1 MEQDTTDKL
10 RLENEIIALKRE
22 YKKALEN
29 LERVKED
36 TSDILKAKDRTVKD
50 LDEKSE
56 ELLKV
61 LNDISSEKLSW
72 VSEKN
77 TKMDELKQKESDAQ
91 KILDRAS
98 ELDLKESKLNIIKEE
113 TTKIRNGARQLVFKN
128 ERDNVALNV
137 RERGI
142 NDKETALIEKEKQF
156 NQDKQDFKEKV
167 KELFNNLETI

>member
-113 TTKIRNGARQLVFKN
+113 TTKIRNEARQLELKN